1 MTYKISLGMI
11 VRNEGRTLRM
21 CLESVAPFV
30 DEIVIGLGGESTDD
44 TEAIAKEFTDK
55 VIPIEWKDDFS
66 AARNEVMEHVT
77 GDYFFWLDGDD
88 ELVGGERLRELIV
101 THPNIDGFYMG
112 YDYARDEQGNNVCYL
127 IRERLVR
134 LQDELPNRGWIWLGK
149 VHEVLAA
156 RGFKEAALP
165 VEDIVVKHH
174 KPPNKHDANRNV
186 DILYSQLEEQEP
198 NPDPRILGY
207 LCTENAARGN
217 FKEAILHGQRFIKLS
232 GWLEERYQMQH
243 RIADMYRAMQQ
254 YEKAVDA
261 DMDAIQM
268 VPEWPDAWFGLAET
282 YNAVENYK
290 AVVEYTKIG
299 ASKEVPKTMLIINP
313 LDYSYLPVVILAG
326 AYSHLGD
333 FESALA
339 NYENCYKIRPEPLVA
354 AQISLLRKEINLQ
367 NLTKAFLVL
376 REHLGRNDEWLKVR
390 KLYDVVPK
398 HIEQHPTIQET
409 WERSMMQTAHV
420 LDPQIMVDFYTG
432 NPHWTPVDDNQIKDP
447 GWLDYPRMRFALDTA
462 KKIDAKTIVDWGCS
476 DGFIALPLARE
487 TGAHVTGFDLDPRCV
502 DLATV
507 RAKEWGVDA
516 RFEVGNVDE
525 IGGWEGPKADLA
537 IFFEVIEHVVD
548 PAKTLEKIEKTANR
562 IIMTTPYLSWEDGQL
577 PAWDRLEPKG
587 HLRIFDQYD
596 IERILTTR
604 GRIWDLYRQPWANT
618 GWLFV
623 DYIPGDRHDK
633 NIMIGAM
640 GSPEPWNPRII
651 DSTGLGGSETAVVR
665 LAEAFARQGHRPIVY
680 SQIDEPGYYSGAC
693 YRDASHFR
701 TEIES
706 DIYIAWRAP
715 EQADWEINT
724 KRLILW
730 MHDTDAGDRLTPSRA
745 RKFDA
750 IVVLTEWHK
759 KFMLEKYP
767 FLKEEKLVVIG
778 NGVDFSRFGGRVKRD
793 PKRVIYSSSPDRGLD
808 VILEGIW
815 PKVVEAVPDAEL
827 HVYYGWNNF
836 DKFAPMYPQLQEFKQ
851 KVQTLFLDSKNVV
864 QHGRVSQKELA
875 EAFQKSAVWLY
886 PTYFTETYCITA
898 IEAQLGGAV
907 PVTNNLAGLSETV
920 RSGVVLSQDVRNPE
934 VQKEYAQAV
943 IDLLQNPSS
952 EFNKIVR
959 KNAPAQSWDWVAEQ
973 WRSYF
978 LQEGEVIRG

>member
-1 MTYKISLGMI
+1 
-11 VRNEGRTLRM
+11 M
-21 CLESVAPFV
+21 CLESIAPYV

-44 TEAIAKEFTDK
+44 TEAIAREFTDR
-55 VIPIEWKDDFS
+55 VISIDWKDDFS
-66 AARNEVMEHVT
+66 DARNQVLAEVT
-77 GDYFFWLDGDD
+77 GDYFFWVDGDD
-88 ELVGGERLRELIV
+88 EVIGGEHLRRLIMEN
-101 THPNIDGFYMG
+101 PNVDGFYMG

-134 LQDELPNRGWIWLGK
+134 LQDELPNRGWVWIGK
-149 VHEVLAA
+149 VHEVMAA
-156 RGFKEAALP
+156 RGFKEVSLP
-165 VEDIVVKHH
+165 VDNVVIKHH
-174 KPPNKHDANRNV
+174 KPPNKHDVNRNV
-186 DILYSQLEEQEP
+186 DILYAQLEEQEP

-207 LCTENAARGN
+207 LCTENAGRGN
-217 FKEAILHGQRFIKLS
+217 FKEAILHGQRFIKVS

-243 RIADMYRAMQQ
+243 RIADMYRSMQM

-268 VPEWPDAWFGLAET
+268 VPSWPDAWFGLAET
-282 YNAVENYK
+282 YNAVENFQ

-299 ASKEVPKTMLIINP
+299 ASKEAPQTMLIINP
-313 LDYSYLPVVILAG
+313 LDYSYFPVVVLAG

-339 NYENCYKIRPEPLVA
+339 NYENAYRIRQEPLIA
-354 AQISLLRKEINLQ
+354 AQIELLKNEINLQ
-367 NLTKAFLVL
+367 NVTKAFLIL

-390 KLYDVVPK
+390 QLYDVVPK
-398 HIEQHPTIQET
+398 HLWQHPTIQET
-409 WERSMMQTAHV
+409 WQRSMLQTEHV
-420 LDPQIMVDFYTG
+420 INPQVMIDFYTG
-432 NPHWTPVDDNQIKDP
+432 NPHWTPVNEDQIKDSA
-447 GWLDYPRMRFALDTA
+447 WLDYPRMRFALDTVRRTG
-462 KKIDAKTIVDWGCS
+462 AKTVVDWGCS

-487 TGAHVTGFDLDPRCV
+487 TGVHVTGFDLDPRCV

-537 IFFEVIEHVVD
+537 IFFEVLEHVVD
-548 PAKTLEKIEKTANR
+548 PEKTLERIEKTAHR
-562 IIMTTPYLSWEDGQL
+562 IIMTTPYLSWENGNI

-596 IERILTTR
+596 IERILTPR
-604 GRIWDLYRQPWANT
+604 GRIWNLYKEPWMNT

-623 DYIPGDRHDK
+623 DYIPSDRHDK

-640 GSPEPWNPRII
+640 GAPEPWNPRVI
-651 DSTGLGGSETAVVR
+651 DTTGLGGSETAVVK
-665 LAEAFARQGHRPIVY
+665 LSEAFARQGHRPIVY
-680 SQIDEPGYYSGAC
+680 SNIDEPGYYNGAC

-701 TEIES
+701 TEVES
-706 DIYIAWRAP
+706 DVYIAWRAP

-724 KRLILW
+724 RCLVLW

-750 IVVLTEWHK
+750 IVVLSEWHK
-759 KFMLEKYP
+759 QFMLEKYP
-767 FLKEEKLVVIG
+767 FIKKEKVFVIG
-778 NGVDFSRFGGRVKRD
+778 NGVDLERFNGKVQRD

-836 DKFAPMYPQLQEFKQ
+836 DKFAPIYPQLQEFKQ
-851 KVQTLFLDSKNVV
+851 KTMNLLMNSKNVV

-875 EAFQKSAVWLY
+875 KAFQKSAIWLY
-886 PTYFTETYCITA
+886 PTYFTETFCITA

-907 PVTNNLAGLSETV
+907 PITNNLAGLSETV
-920 RSGVVLSQDVRNPE
+920 KSGIILSQDVRNPE
-934 VQKEYAQAV
+934 VQQDYASAV
-943 IDLLQNPSS
+943 ITLLKNPM
-952 EFNKIVR
+952 KDTHRQVR
-959 KNAPAQSWDWVAEQ
+959 KHAPAQSWDQVAAL
-973 WRSYF
+973 WRQNF
-978 LQEGEVIRG
+978 L

>member
-1 MTYKISLGMI
+1 MTFKISLGMI
-11 VRNEGRTLRM
+11 VRDEARTLRQ
-21 CLESVAPFV
+21 CLESIAPFV
-30 DEIVIGLGGESTDD
+30 DEIVIGLGGESSDD
-44 TEAIAKEFTDK
+44 TEAIAREFTDNI
-55 VIPIEWKDDFS
+55 IPIEWTSDFS
-66 AARNEVMEHVT
+66 AARNQILDAVT
-77 GDYFFWLDGDD
+77 GDYFFWIDGDD
-88 ELVGGERLRELIV
+88 IVLGGEHLKELVISN
-101 THPNIDGFYMG
+101 PNVDGFYMG
-112 YDYARDEQGNNVCYL
+112 YDYARDEEGNNVCFL

-134 LQDELPNRGWIWLGK
+134 LHDELPNRGWRWLGK
-149 VHEVLAA
+149 IHEVLA
-156 RGFKEAALP
+156 RQGFDE
-165 VEDIVVKHH
+165 VSFHISNVVIQHH
-174 KPPNKHDANRNV
+174 KPPNKHSPNRNI

-198 NPDPRILGY
+198 SPDPRILGY
-207 LCTENAARGN
+207 LCTENAGRGN
-217 FKEAILHGQRFIKLS
+217 FREAILHGQRFIKLS

-243 RIADMYRAMQQ
+243 RIADMYRVLGLSD
-254 YEKAVDA
+254 KAIDA

-268 VPEWPDAWFGLAET
+268 VPDWPDAWFGLAET
-282 YNAVENYK
+282 YSSVENWK
-290 AVVEYTKIG
+290 AVVEYTKAG
-299 ASKEVPKTMLIINP
+299 ASHPAPQTMLIINP
-313 LDYSYLPVVILAG
+313 LDYSFFPVIVLAG
-326 AYSHLGD
+326 AYAHLGD
-333 FESALA
+333 FEMALA
-339 NYENCYKIRPEPLVA
+339 NYQKAYEVKPVPTIA
-354 AQISLLRKEINLQ
+354 HQIDLLNKEINLQ
-367 NLTKAFLVL
+367 NITKAFLTL

-409 WERSMMQTAHV
+409 WERSMIQTAHV
-420 LDPQIMVDFYTG
+420 LEPSIMVDFYTG
-432 NPHWTPVDDNQIKDP
+432 NPHWTPVNDDQIKDP

-462 KKIDAKTIVDWGCS
+462 RKIDAKNIVDWGCS

-516 RFEVGNVDE
+516 RFQVGNVDE
-525 IGGWEGPKADLA
+525 IGGWDGPKADLA

-548 PAKTLEKIEKTANR
+548 PSKTLERIEKTANR

-596 IERILTTR
+596 IERILTPR
-604 GRIWDLYRQPWANT
+604 GRIWNLYRQPWANT

-623 DYIPGDRHDK
+623 DYTPGERHDK

-640 GSPEPWNPRII
+640 GAPEPWNPRII
-651 DSTGLGGSETAVVR
+651 DSKGLGGSETAVVR

-680 SQIDEPGYYSGAC
+680 SNVDEPGYYNGAC

-724 KRLILW
+724 KQLVLW

-778 NGVDFSRFGGRVKRD
+778 NGVDFSRFEGKVKRD
-793 PKRVIYSSSPDRGLD
+793 SKRVIYSSSPDRGLD

-836 DKFAPMYPQLQEFKQ
+836 DKFAPMYPQLQAFKQ
-851 KVQTLFLDSKNVV
+851 RVQAVYLESKNVI

-907 PVTNNLAGLSETV
+907 PVTNDLAGLSETV
-920 RSGVVLSQDVRNPE
+920 RSGAILSQDVRDPK
-934 VQKEYAQAV
+934 VQEDYAQAV
-943 IDLLQNPSS
+943 INLLSTPDSR
-952 EFNKIVR
+952 FNKIVR
-959 KNAPAQSWDWVAEQ
+959 QNAPAQSWDQVAAL
-973 WRSYF
+973 WRQHF